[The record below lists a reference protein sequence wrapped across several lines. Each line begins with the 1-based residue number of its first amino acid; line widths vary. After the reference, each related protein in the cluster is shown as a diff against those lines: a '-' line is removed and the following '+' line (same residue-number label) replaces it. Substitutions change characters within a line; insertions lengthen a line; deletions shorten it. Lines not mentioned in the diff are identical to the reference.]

1 MEEPTRAS
9 AKLEQGWSRDRA
21 EETMSK
27 ELVAM
32 ERPMAELV
40 QCRRGEEQGASRSDS
55 CPGS

>member
-1 MEEPTRAS
+1 MMEPTRAL
-9 AKLEQGWSRDRA
+9 AKLGQGRSKDRA

-40 QCRRGEEQGASRSDS
+40 QCRRGEEQGAGRSDS